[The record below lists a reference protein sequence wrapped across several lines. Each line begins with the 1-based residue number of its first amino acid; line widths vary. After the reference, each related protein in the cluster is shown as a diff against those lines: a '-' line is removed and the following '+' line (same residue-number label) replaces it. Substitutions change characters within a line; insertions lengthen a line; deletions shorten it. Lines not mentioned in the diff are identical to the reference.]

1 MSLSS
6 KKKESITLDILQ
18 SLGQKKSANIY
29 KKYQNTKY
37 QNQVDIQSLHFNIE
51 YLELQV
57 KALYLEEP
65 QSIAIVND
73 FLQKI
78 KGNLENIKQVTS
90 KQELKKLKDLL
101 CDSSKKLANIPECQQ
116 GTNKYIIESI
126 NLTVDSGEY
135 IIKKMSKI
143 LENTEKQGTIECF
156 LKEDVK
162 ACLEKYLNEISKSNS
177 VKNPYRSRLIFGEN
191 ICKKIKCNA
200 FIENKDIE
208 EIKANTNKLD
218 NDKKSPLKSKSSS
231 DLKRLDL
238 QLNLKY
244 IVNQVSQ
251 LFDVNNFEKY
261 FCDFSSYT
269 LVLPLNNIFIKN
281 IKELIAYLI
290 TLEKESNG
298 IKKLELKNLIAEFN
312 KIVPICYNSLFTKP
326 ANSLTNKQNLLKSL
340 TQLVSPLTKELMAKV
355 YSIENTQIRNDLLK
369 LIKNMAQ
376 SIELTKEHLSV
387 IISNENNSKMEK
399 NYSYDGYQEIK
410 QAILGIYFTITREFP
425 EIKFNKL
432 KRKIANLINLKPKD
446 KDEKRSLYLQTIIYL
461 DTVLNALESQ
471 SSQSRLLFEFNEFR
485 TILTTKKIAL
495 LTATLKPDNENFEQT
510 REQKENLAKFYQ
522 NITRKNAIDIIHEQI
537 KDTIKCLNED
547 YKILEK
553 NIPAHYRDSFSL
565 EYFKYFNNDPT
576 RILANI
582 KKIKR
587 LLDSNQSDIKFIK
600 LRLQSTHLKLNFLQ
614 QRIKLYK
621 ELRQKQIKQE
631 DICIN
636 FNNFFMQAENEFIKK
651 LVEIKPSIN
660 HPSLFD
666 KFLQLETI
674 IFNPLNTTFDT
685 NGILNNFEIEQSKVR
700 LQYIK
705 NLLNELLTLISK
717 EIKNKEVIKLIL
729 EKFFISVNGLE
740 NQIVEFLTPEKK
752 PHKNCNNNFF
762 NLKSTQNDSD
772 LTSAGNSP
780 SCVNPKPLG

>member
-1 MSLSS
+1 
-6 KKKESITLDILQ
+6 
-18 SLGQKKSANIY
+18 
-29 KKYQNTKY
+29 
-37 QNQVDIQSLHFNIE
+37 
-51 YLELQV
+51 
-57 KALYLEEP
+57 
-65 QSIAIVND
+65 
-73 FLQKI
+73 
-78 KGNLENIKQVTS
+78 
-90 KQELKKLKDLL
+90 
-101 CDSSKKLANIPECQQ
+101 
-116 GTNKYIIESI
+116 
-126 NLTVDSGEY
+126 
-135 IIKKMSKI
+135 MSKI
-143 LENTEKQGTIECF
+143 LENTEKQGTIEYF

-162 ACLEKYLNEISKSNS
+162 ACLEKYLNEISTSNS
-177 VKNPYRSRLIFGEN
+177 VKNPYLNRLIFGEN
-191 ICKKIKCNA
+191 IYKKIKYNS

-208 EIKANTNKLD
+208 KIKADLNKLD
-218 NDKKSPLKSKSSS
+218 NDKKSLLKSKSAS

-251 LFDVNNFEKY
+251 FFDVNNFEKY

-269 LVLPLNNIFIKN
+269 LVLPLNNILIEN

-290 TLEKESNG
+290 SLEKENNG

-312 KIVPICYNSLFTKP
+312 KIVPICYDPLFTKP
-326 ANSLTNKQNLLKSL
+326 ANSLTNKQDLFNSL
-340 TQLVSPLTKELMAKV
+340 TQLFRTLNEELMAKV
-355 YSIENTQIRNDLLK
+355 YLIENTQIRNNLLK
-369 LIKNMAQ
+369 LIKNMTQ
-376 SIELTKEHLSV
+376 SIGLTKEHLSV
-387 IISNENNSKMEK
+387 IISNENNSKMQK
-399 NYSYDGYQEIK
+399 NYSCDGYQEIK
-410 QAILGIYFTITREFP
+410 QAIHEIYFTITQEFP
-425 EIKFNKL
+425 EIKFDKL

-446 KDEKRSLYLQTIIYL
+446 KDNKRSSYLQTIIYL

-471 SSQSRLLFEFNEFR
+471 SSQSRLLFELNMLR
-485 TILTTKKIAL
+485 ATLTTKKIAL
-495 LTATLKPDNENFEQT
+495 LTATLKPDNETFEQT

-522 NITRKNAIDIIHEQI
+522 NITRKNAIESIHEQI
-537 KDTIKCLNED
+537 KYTIKCLNED

-553 NIPAHYRDSFSL
+553 NIPAHYRDSFL
-565 EYFKYFNNDPT
+565 LKNFKYFNNDPT

-600 LRLQSTHLKLNFLQ
+600 LRLQSIHLKLNFLL

-621 ELRQKQIKQE
+621 ELQQKQIKQE

-651 LVEIKPSIN
+651 LVEIKSSVN

-685 NGILNNFEIEQSKVR
+685 NGILNNFEIEQSKIR

-717 EIKNKEVIKLIL
+717 KIKNKEGMKLSRYNL

-740 NQIVEFLTPEKK
+740 NQIVEFFTSEKK
-752 PHKNCNNNFF
+752 PHRNFNNTFF
-762 NLKSTQNDSD
+762 NSKSTQHD
-772 LTSAGNSP
+772 LTSAGTSYLR
-780 SCVNPKPLG
+780 KP